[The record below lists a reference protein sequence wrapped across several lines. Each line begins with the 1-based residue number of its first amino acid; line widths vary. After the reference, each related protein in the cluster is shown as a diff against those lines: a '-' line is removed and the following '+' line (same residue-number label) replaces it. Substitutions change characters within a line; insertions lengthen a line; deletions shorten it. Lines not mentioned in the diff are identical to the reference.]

1 VVRTGGHKREDRS
14 RSPQYEQV
22 GRSLLRTAED
32 LATMAEA
39 KYGNALAILAI
50 HAAIAYTDALTVAYR
65 EMKSTDG
72 DHAQAATLLVN
83 ALKNQVPPAEVKRL
97 RRVLNTKSSV
107 SYSGTYYTLAEG
119 EGLLAEVRMYVAWA
133 EGALRRAP

>member
-1 VVRTGGHKREDRS
+1 MVRTGGSKREDRARAS
-14 RSPQYEQV
+14 QYEQV

-32 LATMAEA
+32 LSTMAEA

-65 EMKSTDG
+65 GTKSTDG
-72 DHAQAATLLVN
+72 DHAQAAALLLDV
-83 ALKNQVPPAEVKRL
+83 LKSQVPPAEVRRL
-97 RRVLNTKSSV
+97 RRVLNAKSNV
-107 SYSGTYYTLAEG
+107 SYSGTYYTLEEG
-119 EGLLAEVRMYVAWA
+119 QNLLAEVRAYVAWA